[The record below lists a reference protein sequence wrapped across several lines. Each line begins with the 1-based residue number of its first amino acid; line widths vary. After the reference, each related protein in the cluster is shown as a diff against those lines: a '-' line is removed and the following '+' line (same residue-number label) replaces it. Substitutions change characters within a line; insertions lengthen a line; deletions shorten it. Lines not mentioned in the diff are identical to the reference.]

1 MSDWWKQAVI
11 YQIYPRSYLDTNG
24 NGIGD
29 LRGIIKKINYISDL
43 GVDAIWLS
51 PFFVSPMNDMG
62 YDVSNYNAID
72 PLFGTMEDFEE
83 LLEVVHFNKLKLII
97 DQVLSH
103 SSDQHEAFINSK
115 KSKESEKS
123 DWYVWA
129 DAKEDGSPPN
139 NWLSVFG
146 GSAWEWEPLRGQYYL
161 HNFLPSQPDFNFHN
175 EEVQEFLLN
184 SVKFWLE
191 KGVDGFRLDTVNYYF
206 HDQQL
211 RDNPKSPKKF
221 KRPPINTYYLQNQ
234 VYSINQLENLEFLEK
249 FRKLLDS
256 FPQKTSVGEVGDSH
270 RAINIMKDYTQESR
284 LHMAYS
290 FELLG
295 NQFSASFIQRTLE
308 EFYEDGNKG
317 WPCWSFSNHDV
328 KRHLSRWDIKES
340 QKFAKLT
347 CAILLTLKGTPCL
360 YQGEELGQTE
370 TILEFEELTDP
381 PGIRFWPENKGRD
394 GCRTPMTWNQD
405 DMYAGFTQNLPW
417 LPVKDKQKN
426 NSVNLQE
433 KDHESVL
440 NFYKE
445 ILSLRKKRKDL
456 NQGEIEFINKK
467 EDILIYKRE
476 YEGSKSVCIFNLNNE
491 PCLIRDFEVVDDEIL
506 IHSNVKCSDNQ
517 IELNEYGFIIF
528 SGDL

>member
-1 MSDWWKQAVI
+1 M
-11 YQIYPRSYLDTNG
+11 
-24 NGIGD
+24 
-29 LRGIIKKINYISDL
+29 
-43 GVDAIWLS
+43 
-51 PFFVSPMNDMG
+51 
-62 YDVSNYNAID
+62 
-72 PLFGTMEDFEE
+72 
-83 LLEVVHFNKLKLII
+83 
-97 DQVLSH
+97 
-103 SSDQHEAFINSK
+103 
-115 KSKESEKS
+115 
-123 DWYVWA
+123 
-129 DAKEDGSPPN
+129 
-139 NWLSVFG
+139 
-146 GSAWEWEPLRGQYYL
+146 
-161 HNFLPSQPDFNFHN
+161 
-175 EEVQEFLLN
+175 
-184 SVKFWLE
+184 
-191 KGVDGFRLDTVNYYF
+191 
-206 HDQQL
+206 
-211 RDNPKSPKKF
+211 
-221 KRPPINTYYLQNQ
+221 
-234 VYSINQLENLEFLEK
+234 
-249 FRKLLDS
+249 
-256 FPQKTSVGEVGDSH
+256 GEVGDSH

-308 EFYEDGNKG
+308 EFYEDGSKG

-405 DMYAGFTQNLPW
+405 DMNAGFTQNLPW

-491 PCLIRDFEVVDDEIL
+491 PCLIRDFEVKDDEIL

-528 SGDL
+528 SRDL